1 MTTNKVLQAIRQ
13 QPLLFA
19 GIAIIISAM
28 VAIAVSKNQPRK
40 KPVYQWERDS
50 DSLLKQMEQFSDLA
64 EPSKKP
70 SKNP

>member
-19 GIAIIISAM
+19 AIAAIISAM
-28 VAIAVSKNQPRK
+28 VVFAVAKNQPRK
-40 KPVYQWERDS
+40 KPVYQWEKDS
-50 DSLLKQMEQFSDLA
+50 DALKKQIDQFSEKA

-70 SKNP
+70 